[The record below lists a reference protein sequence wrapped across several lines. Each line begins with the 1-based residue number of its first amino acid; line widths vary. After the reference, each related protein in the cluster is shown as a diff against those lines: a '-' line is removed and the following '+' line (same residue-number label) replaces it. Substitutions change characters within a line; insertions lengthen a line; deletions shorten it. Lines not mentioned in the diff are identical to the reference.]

1 MYNKVTFWASN
12 TPSNGS
18 IQLSVLMND
27 NFQDRDEAIAMAK
40 NILESWQQGLSDRV
54 DSETQVTFD
63 DFWAD

>member
-18 IQLSVLMND
+18 IQISVLTAD
-27 NFQDRDEAIAMAK
+27 HFKDRDEAIAMAK

-54 DSETQVTFD
+54 DSDTQVTFD